1 MLLTPSQK
9 IPPLSSN
16 SSHKRL
22 QSAKLNQKPKR
33 FLIISIDK
41 QKSQLLNKSKIKI
54 KVKPTQDH
62 SLGECCGSPVSWLKK
77 SKKVKKYSSSRK
89 FFFQK
94 EENAKFTNLCFEHSP
109 DRLQGIDEVDEVI
122 ITSTSNERIKGSHS
136 QSYGNATSK
145 SCEKSKN
152 KSSLLLFKT
161 MSKRIELDKFLNKT
175 ITCKNGLIFKP
186 GEIINESPQNII
198 YKCLNIKTGSIFI
211 AKSYTDPEQIDKYK
225 NEISIMSKLNSNDN
239 IIKYI
244 GNELIQ
250 MNTPFIFMEFASG
263 GSIKSLIETYGN
275 LHENIIKEYLIQI
288 LIALDF
294 MHSNNIIHCDLKCS
308 NILLDGNT
316 GKIKL
321 SDFGS
326 AKEINN
332 NKAKGLIGTLPWC
345 APEIICNKTYGTKVD
360 IWSLGCCLI
369 EMLSGRAPWSEKKI
383 DNYYQ
388 CVIVIGKGNEIPEIP
403 GNCSEECRSFILKCL
418 NRNEDERWSANEL
431 MKHSFVLKNE

>member
-1 MLLTPSQK
+1 MLITPSQK
-9 IPPLSSN
+9 IPPLSST

-22 QSAKLNQKPKR
+22 QSAKFNQKPKH

-41 QKSQLLNKSKIKI
+41 QKNQLINKPKLKLT
-54 KVKPTQDH
+54 VKPTQDH

-77 SKKVKKYSSSRK
+77 SKKVKKNYSRK
-89 FFFQK
+89 FFLQK
-94 EENAKFTNLCFEHSP
+94 EENAKFTNLCYEHSP
-109 DRLQGIDEVDEVI
+109 ERLQDIDEVDEVI
-122 ITSTSNERIKGSHS
+122 ITNTSLERIKGSHN
-136 QSYGNATSK
+136 QSYGHTTSK
-145 SCEKSKN
+145 SSEKSKN
-152 KSSLLLFKT
+152 KSSLSLFKT
-161 MSKRIELDKFLNKT
+161 LSKRIELDKFLNKT
-175 ITCKNGLIFKP
+175 ITCKNGFMFKP

-211 AKSYTDPEQIDKYK
+211 AKCYTDPTQIDKYK

-250 MNTPFIFMEFASG
+250 LNTPFIFMEFASG

-275 LHENIIKEYLIQI
+275 LHENIIKNYLRQV

-294 MHSNNIIHCDLKCS
+294 MHSHNIIHCDLKCS
-308 NILLDGNT
+308 NILLDSNT
-316 GKIKL
+316 GEIKL

-326 AKEINN
+326 AKEIDNN
-332 NKAKGLIGTLPWC
+332 NAKGLIGTLPWC
-345 APEIICNKTYGTKVD
+345 APEILCNKNYGSKID

-369 EMLSGRAPWSEKKI
+369 EMLSGKAPWSEKKI

-388 CVIVIGKGNEIPEIP
+388 CVIIIGKGNEIPEIP
-403 GNCSEECRSFILKCL
+403 GNCSEECKSFILKCL
-418 NRNEDERWSANEL
+418 NRNENERWSASEL
-431 MKHSFVLKNE
+431 MKHSFVINNE